1 MTRDQSLLP
10 TACVGRRDIAW
21 VIALIPRTRTDIRK
35 YLCREKKKEGRKKKK
50 KGKGKKVETEKPHPT
65 HDIESRRRN
74 PAQSSAIFRPFRPL
88 LRNLGFSSLLPW
100 ISLLSGFERKE
111 IRGYSRFLRR
121 ERKEEVRDFPR
132 PEEISVSRRRYLEEI
147 WRKRRGGGR
156 GWFRS
161 ADESRG
167 TAIHLLRNN
176 GRNNNEVRSLVTIM
190 LAALL
195 YTGMV
200 KSREGAEEQQRGF
213 ARAANAAA
221 SL

>member
-111 IRGYSRFLRR
+111 ICVFFPFLRR
-121 ERKEEVRDFPR
+121 ERKEEVRDFR
-132 PEEISVSRRRYLEEI
+132 LEEISVSRRRYLEEI

-156 GWFRS
+156 GWFRGS
-161 ADESRG
+161 VDESRG

>member
-1 MTRDQSLLP
+1 M
-10 TACVGRRDIAW
+10 
-21 VIALIPRTRTDIRK
+21 K
-35 YLCREKKKEGRKKKK
+35 KKKEGRKKKK

-65 HDIESRRRN
+65 HDIELRRRN

-88 LRNLGFSSLLPW
+88 LRNLGFFFPPW

>member
-1 MTRDQSLLP
+1 M
-10 TACVGRRDIAW
+10 
-21 VIALIPRTRTDIRK
+21 K
-35 YLCREKKKEGRKKKK
+35 KKKEGRKKKK

-88 LRNLGFSSLLPW
+88 LRNLGFFFPPSLDFSSFR
-100 ISLLSGFERKE
+100 IRKE
-111 IRGYSRFLRR
+111 RNSRLFARFLRR

-161 ADESRG
+161 VDESRG

>member
-50 KGKGKKVETEKPHPT
+50 KGKGKKVETEKPLPT

-88 LRNLGFSSLLPW
+88 LRNLGFFFPPW

-121 ERKEEVRDFPR
+121 ERKEEVRDFR
-132 PEEISVSRRRYLEEI
+132 LEEISVSRRRYLEEI

>member
-1 MTRDQSLLP
+1 M
-10 TACVGRRDIAW
+10 
-21 VIALIPRTRTDIRK
+21 K
-35 YLCREKKKEGRKKKK
+35 KKKEGRKKKK

-65 HDIESRRRN
+65 HDIELRRRN

-88 LRNLGFSSLLPW
+88 LRNLGFFFPPW

-156 GWFRS
+156 GWFRGS
-161 ADESRG
+161 VDESRG

>member
-1 MTRDQSLLP
+1 M
-10 TACVGRRDIAW
+10 
-21 VIALIPRTRTDIRK
+21 K
-35 YLCREKKKEGRKKKK
+35 KKKEGRKKKK
-50 KGKGKKVETEKPHPT
+50 KGKGKKVETEKPLPT

-88 LRNLGFSSLLPW
+88 LRNLGFFFPPW

-121 ERKEEVRDFPR
+121 ERKEEVRDFR
-132 PEEISVSRRRYLEEI
+132 LEEISVSRRRYLEEI

-156 GWFRS
+156 GWFRGS
-161 ADESRG
+161 VDESRG

>member
-88 LRNLGFSSLLPW
+88 LRNLGFFFPPW

-161 ADESRG
+161 VDESRG